1 MSGNDMGDFPQEL
14 VKIMRDF
21 ICDIL
26 NTFPEYHEKFT
37 ENELEFL
44 QDTPNKEKIY
54 QVFEYC
60 KKIYPPLFFDL
71 LYEKEEL
78 FVHAEK
84 NTHFFEKIDFKMI
97 WKENISDNTKK
108 IIWKYLQLVLFSL
121 SNTIDGAE
129 TFGDTAKL
137 FEAIDEGELK
147 TKLEEVV
154 GSMNDIFDSS
164 KNAVPDFKNMMEKM
178 SENMDLSGAFGEEF
192 ANMMEQMDMSGG
204 FTGDFNDIMKNMT
217 ENMDISGTFNDDFLN
232 MMKNMSEQMDMSGN
246 GEDMSGNFFNGKD
259 IPDPE
264 NIHEHL
270 NSLMGGKIGK
280 LAKEIADET
289 ANELDMDGE
298 NMNSVTDVFSKLFK
312 NPGKLMG
319 MIKKVSSKL
328 DEKLK
333 SGEIKESEL
342 MKEASDLVNKMKNT
356 PGMKDMEKM
365 ISKMGLGGKGMGGKG
380 MGGKKGK
387 VNMNLFQSMMKNN
400 IQRSSQRERM
410 LQKLEKRKQEKAL
423 QAAIEA
429 KINKKPI
436 ENELIQK
443 TFNVGDK
450 KMEKSKI
457 KHKKKKKRKK
467 NKNKK

>member
-84 NTHFFEKIDFKMI
+84 NTHFFENIDFKMI